1 MSFTEVRMAKS
12 VTLCGGGYTER
23 DIGAK
28 LRCSK
33 TAVHNYIVI
42 FAADSTFHD
51 RKRSM
56 HWEYRSMGQTV
67 MRSPTNSCK
76 RLKGT
81 SISSSTDS
89 RRLRI

>member
-1 MSFTEVRMAKS
+1 MAKR

-23 DIGAK
+23 DIAAK

-33 TAVHNYIVI
+33 TAVHNIIVK
-42 FAADSTFHD
+42 FTADSTFHD
-51 RKRSM
+51 RKRTGRPTM
-56 HWEYRSMGQTV
+56 QWEDRSMRETV
-67 MRSPTNSCK
+67 MRSPRNSCK
-76 RLKGT
+76 RFKGT